1 MGSSLAV
8 VFEDWNKTSLSSA
21 IYIIYLLYL
30 SYYISIVI
38 FWNLLSLVLGE
49 SNHKSLWGT
58 SKMLINII
66 VRIVR
71 LLTYRLLCAITDL
84 L

>member
-1 MGSSLAV
+1 MGSSFAV
-8 VFEDWNKTSLSSA
+8 VFEEWNKTSLSSA
-21 IYIIYLLYL
+21 VYIIYLLHL
-30 SYYISIVI
+30 SYYISIII
-38 FWNLLSLVLGE
+38 FWNLLSRVLGE
-49 SNHKSLWGT
+49 WDHKSMWGT

-66 VRIVR
+66 IRIVR